1 MTILSWLFTPPLQ
14 VGTDAPDFTLE
25 DEAGTPTALSDWRG
39 KKNVV
44 LVFYPG
50 DDTSVC
56 TRQLCELRDEW
67 AAVMERNTVVFG
79 INPQNAGKH
88 SEFRAKYR
96 FPFPLLV
103 DKGQRVARLY
113 NASGLIV
120 RRTVYLIGASGK
132 VRYARRGKPSPAE
145 VLAAAE

>member
-1 MTILSWLFTPPLQ
+1 MTILSWLFTPPLE
-14 VGTDAPDFTLE
+14 VGAEAPDFTLQ
-25 DEAGTPTALSDWRG
+25 DETGTPVTLSAWRG

-44 LVFYPG
+44 RGFYPG

-56 TRQLCELRDEW
+56 TRQLCELRDDW
-67 AAVMERNTVVFG
+67 PTVTDRNTIAFG
-79 INPQNAGKH
+79 INPQGAGKH
-88 SEFRAKYR
+88 FQFRAKYR

-103 DKGQRVARLY
+103 DKGQQVARLY

-120 RRTVYLIGASGK
+120 RRTVYLVGISGK
-132 VRYARRGKPSPAE
+132 VRYARRGKPSLAE